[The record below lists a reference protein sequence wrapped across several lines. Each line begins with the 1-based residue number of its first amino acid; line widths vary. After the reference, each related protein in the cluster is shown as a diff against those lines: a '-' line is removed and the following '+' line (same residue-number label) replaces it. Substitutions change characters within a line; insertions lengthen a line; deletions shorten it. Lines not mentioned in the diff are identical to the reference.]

1 MLTPFVGSNQPPPQ
15 GDQFLYE
22 KNYFFFAAGILPPP
36 VGEPDTVAATPAAP
50 SRTGGAALLVAAGI
64 LLSRLAGLVRQ
75 RVLGHYLGT
84 SHAADAYTAALR
96 IPNFL
101 QNLLGEGV
109 LSASFIPV
117 YAALRAKGEDA
128 QARAVAGAVA
138 GLLSVVTG
146 AFALLGVLATPVLL
160 DAIAPGFKGETRDL
174 AITLVRI
181 FFPGIALLVLSA
193 FCIGVL
199 NSHRKFFLSY
209 AAPVVWSGAII
220 AALILGARAGSD
232 QPRLAVWAAW
242 GAVAG
247 GALQLAV
254 QAPQVLRLLGPGTRL
269 SLGRGDAHVAE
280 VVRNF
285 LPVVAGR
292 GVVQI
297 SAYVDTLIAS
307 WLPSGTVAAFGYAQ
321 IIYTLPV
328 SLFGMAVSAASL
340 PSMSA
345 DAEVRDKLRAQL
357 EDGLRSIAFP
367 VVPSVAAFLA
377 LGDVICAALF
387 QTGAF
392 HGRDVRYVWL
402 ILAGSTV
409 GLLAATLG
417 RLYSSAFYALRD
429 TRTPLRYAVLRVALT
444 AGLGVFCGLYL
455 PGLLHIDARFGAA
468 GLTASAGV
476 AGWIEFA
483 LLRRGIARRIGP
495 AHLPP
500 GLLPR
505 LWGAAILATLAA
517 LGAKLVTAPLPPVP
531 QAVVVLTIFGGVYL
545 GATLALGVREAGE
558 VLARARRLLPR

>member
-1 MLTPFVGSNQPPPQ
+1 VT
-15 GDQFLYE
+15 E
-22 KNYFFFAAGILPPP
+22 A
-36 VGEPDTVAATPAAP
+36 VAATPAAP
-50 SRTGGAALLVAAGI
+50 AKRPQRAGGAALLVGAGI
-64 LLSRLAGLVRQ
+64 LLSRIAGLVRQ
-75 RVLGHYLGT
+75 RVLGHYLGIAA
-84 SHAADAYTAALR
+84 AADAYAAALR

-117 YAALRAKGEDA
+117 YAGLRAKGEEA
-128 QARAVAGAVA
+128 QARKVAGAVA
-138 GLLSVVTG
+138 GLLTLVTG
-146 AFALLGVLATPVLL
+146 IVALIGVAATPWLL
-160 DAIAPGFKGETRDL
+160 DAIAPGFKDDTRAL
-174 AITLVRI
+174 AIVLVRI
-181 FFPGIALLVLSA
+181 FFPGISLLVLSA

-199 NSHRKFFLSY
+199 NSHHRFFLSY
-209 AAPVVWSGAII
+209 AAPVVWSAAIV
-220 AALILGARAGSD
+220 AALIVGAHTGDRHD
-232 QPRLAVWAAW
+232 QGHIAIWAAW

-254 QAPQVLRLLGPGTRL
+254 QLPSVLRLLGQGARL
-269 SLGRGDAHVAE
+269 SLGRGDIHVAE

-292 GVVQI
+292 GVVQL

-307 WLPSGTVAAFGYAQ
+307 WLPGAVAAFGYAQ
-321 IIYTLPV
+321 VIYTLPV

-345 DAEVRDKLRAQL
+345 EASARERLHEQTEAGLRA
-357 EDGLRSIAFP
+357 IAFP

-387 QTGAF
+387 QTGRFNAD
-392 HGRDVRYVWL
+392 DVRYVWI

-409 GLLAATLG
+409 GLLAATMA

-429 TRTPLRYAVLRVALT
+429 TRTPLRYAVLRVLLT

-455 PGLLHIDARFGAA
+455 PGIIGVDRRYGAA

-483 LLRRGIARRIGP
+483 LLRRGIGRRIG
-495 AHLPP
+495 ACHLPK

-505 LWGAAILATLAA
+505 LWSAAALATALSLGLKLALPPLHPVARAA
-517 LGAKLVTAPLPPVP
+517 LVLGVFGAS
-531 QAVVVLTIFGGVYL
+531 YL
-545 GATLALGVREAGE
+545 GAALALGVAEASQALG
-558 VLARARRLLPR
+558 RARRLLRL